1 MARLRA
7 SFGPWFGFYF
17 PLDGVHKLPW
27 AVFGLAQVVRGIC
40 DRLGL
45 TKRAQFTLC
54 CCLWKSKE
62 WVMEA
67 RG

>member
-45 TKRAQFTLC
+45 TKRA
-54 CCLWKSKE
+54 
-62 WVMEA
+62 
-67 RG
+67 